1 MSAILEALPHK
12 DQRQRAE
19 KRRGL
24 SFVYKYVR
32 PLILAKVVTGTV
44 FIKCRVVP
52 QVCIDI

>member
-12 DQRQRAE
+12 DQCQRAE
-19 KRRGL
+19 KRRGF

>member
-1 MSAILEALPHK
+1 MSAMLEALPHK

-19 KRRGL
+19 KRRGFF
-24 SFVYKYVR
+24 FVCKYVR

-44 FIKCRVVP
+44 FIKYRAVP